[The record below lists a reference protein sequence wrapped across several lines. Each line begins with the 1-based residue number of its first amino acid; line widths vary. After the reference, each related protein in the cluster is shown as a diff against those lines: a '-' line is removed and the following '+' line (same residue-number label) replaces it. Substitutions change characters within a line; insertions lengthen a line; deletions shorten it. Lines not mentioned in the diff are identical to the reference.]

1 MSGKRT
7 RSAPRSRARNPLL
20 RIEALMRIPN
30 RLLLLPLLIVF
41 TARPVLNAQ
50 VAPASTTPPAVENS
64 PMSVRWNRLVP
75 RFIDEA
81 TASRRAARKAAAAAG
96 DSAVLR
102 RIAQTPPP
110 FLFRVYALLSVAQ
123 YAAAN
128 SAQGDRAVSSDAAV
142 ASASAAI
149 LSDLLTDSTVR
160 ASIARELE
168 QDLEHARSAS
178 RGAELAIAGRRL
190 GEDVARRVTTWAPP
204 PLQLV
209 GPWNGTIP
217 KGPGMWYSAPGVP
230 PIGIGMTQARP
241 WLLDSASQFRPGPP
255 PAYGSKQ
262 WQAALE
268 EVRRVARE
276 RTHEQTQIAQRWN
289 SADPWPR
296 WNEIASAA
304 VVRHHMSDAEAARV
318 LAVLSV
324 AASDAIIAC
333 FDAKYHYW
341 TIRPS
346 QADTTLVLADS
357 VELPNFPSFPSGHAC
372 SAGAFDAV
380 LGHYFPQERAD
391 FTRIAEEQAM
401 SRLYGGIHYR
411 FDNDGGLALGRVVAR
426 YDVEQERRGGLNAWR
441 TTRAKA
447 KK

>member
-1 MSGKRT
+1 
-7 RSAPRSRARNPLL
+7 
-20 RIEALMRIPN
+20 MRIPN

-64 PMSVRWNRLVP
+64 PISVRWNRLVP

-81 TASRRAARKAAAAAG
+81 AASRRAARKAAAAAG

-289 SADPWPR
+289 SADPWAR

-304 VVRHHMSDAEAARV
+304 VIRHHMSDADAARV
-318 LAVLSV
+318 LAVLNV
-324 AASDAIIAC
+324 AASDAVIAC

-380 LGHYFPQERAD
+380 LGHFFPQDRAE

-411 FDNDGGLALGRVVAR
+411 FDNDGGLALGRIVAR
-426 YDVEQERRGGLNAWR
+426 YDVDRERRGRLSAWR
-441 TTRAKA
+441 TND
-447 KK
+447 